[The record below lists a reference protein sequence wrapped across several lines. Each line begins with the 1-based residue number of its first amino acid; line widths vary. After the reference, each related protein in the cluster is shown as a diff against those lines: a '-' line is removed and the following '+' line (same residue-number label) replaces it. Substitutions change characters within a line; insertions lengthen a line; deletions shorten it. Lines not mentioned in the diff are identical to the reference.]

1 MEGKLGVVIDHL
13 GYELPFPVEESDLL
27 TSASVSS
34 RGNLPVASTSQLPSG
49 MIAAGSNASVILPPW
64 DEIVPLA
71 ELYLLYCESQ
81 PLPLFHRSSFI
92 GSLQTRDIEIIYAIL
107 ALSLRFSNSNRDAHT
122 LSEQVNSYA
131 EVARGLVMKRVSE
144 GPVEVSTLQCLCLLS
159 LVDFTSMYFP

>member
-1 MEGKLGVVIDHL
+1 LEGKLGVVIDHL

>member
-1 MEGKLGVVIDHL
+1 M
-13 GYELPFPVEESDLL
+13 
-27 TSASVSS
+27 
-34 RGNLPVASTSQLPSG
+34 ASTSQLPCG
-49 MIAAGSNASVILPPW
+49 TTAAGSSASVILPPW

-92 GSLQTRDIEIIYAIL
+92 ASLQTRDIEIIYAIL
-107 ALSLRFSNSNRDAHT
+107 ALSLRFSNSYRDSHA

-159 LVDFTSMYFP
+159 LVDFTSMYSSWMYGNGFADRIKMAIRTAPASTAVLQ

>member
-1 MEGKLGVVIDHL
+1 MSPLSID
-13 GYELPFPVEESDLL
+13 EEYDVL

-34 RGNLPVASTSQLPSG
+34 RGNLPVAGTSQLPSG
-49 MIAAGSNASVILPPW
+49 TTAARSSASVILPPW

-92 GSLQTRDIEIIYAIL
+92 GSIQTRDIEIIYAVL
-107 ALSLRFSNSNRDAHT
+107 ALSLRFSNSHRNVHA

-159 LVDFTSMYFP
+159 LVDFTSMYPS